1 MEEINDIPPVDEAQY
16 KSLKVESEKKMKQ
29 DTNLRNVTLRISEI
43 NIATQ
48 DNKKYGIH
56 AGDTVKIT
64 KEDIIAILD
73 DWKKTKDIKYYL
85 AEHDADPNN
94 RHCHVVIEFPENS
107 ECKFSTLKNKFP
119 YGNIDRCKY
128 GVKNCVQYLI
138 HLNNPEKHQYTWD
151 DVVTNAPAQLELYKI
166 EGKRTKNIKLD
177 YVVKQ
182 ILRGNIKE
190 FEVTNKIDAD
200 LYIKFGNRIKRAFE
214 YMNEESF
221 VAVNRDVQV
230 YVLQGHPRV
239 GKSTF
244 CKVWANKKGKSIA
257 FSSAGKN
264 AVDEYRGQQVFVF
277 DDYNYSVTPIDD
289 MKKILD
295 PHNNAGVAA
304 RFKNKSFKNVDTIF
318 ICTNTPICEWYRT
331 ESKED
336 REAFF
341 KRISCVLDFVDR
353 SSDFVATYTVN
364 EIVEHENEF
373 VLESVD
379 DKKHIFDLKKY
390 FDVTS
395 SEDRKNDFIRD
406 LEML

>member
-1 MEEINDIPPVDEAQY
+1 MEETNKMLEEYNMPPVDEAQY

-151 DVVTNAPAQLELYKI
+151 
-166 EGKRTKNIKLD
+166 
-177 YVVKQ
+177 
-182 ILRGNIKE
+182 
-190 FEVTNKIDAD
+190 
-200 LYIKFGNRIKRAFE
+200 
-214 YMNEESF
+214 
-221 VAVNRDVQV
+221 
-230 YVLQGHPRV
+230 
-239 GKSTF
+239 
-244 CKVWANKKGKSIA
+244 
-257 FSSAGKN
+257 
-264 AVDEYRGQQVFVF
+264 
-277 DDYNYSVTPIDD
+277 
-289 MKKILD
+289 
-295 PHNNAGVAA
+295 AGVIQ
-304 RFKNKSFKNVDTIF
+304 N
-318 ICTNTPICEWYRT
+318 
-331 ESKED
+331 
-336 REAFF
+336 
-341 KRISCVLDFVDR
+341 
-353 SSDFVATYTVN
+353 
-364 EIVEHENEF
+364 
-373 VLESVD
+373 
-379 DKKHIFDLKKY
+379 
-390 FDVTS
+390 
-395 SEDRKNDFIRD
+395 
-406 LEML
+406 